1 MKAFGRILLA
11 VAAGMALAF
20 VLVVLVELF
29 SSVVHPF
36 PADFNGNIPEHGKR
50 YPHWVLAAA
59 ALFWGVASAAATW
72 VASRIG
78 GLPAAI
84 VVTLLLGWALTF
96 NLTALPYTLRFKIT
110 MFTVFP
116 IACYLGFRYGRR
128 APSSRMLRQE
138 PRGESLPF

>member
-11 VAAGMALAF
+11 VVAGMALAF
-20 VLVVLVELF
+20 VLVVLVEWF
-29 SSVVHPF
+29 ISIVHPF
-36 PADFNGNIPEHGKR
+36 PADFDGNIPEHVKR
-50 YPHWVLAAA
+50 YPHWVLAVA
-59 ALFWGVASAAATW
+59 ALFWGATIAAATW

-96 NLTALPYTLRFKIT
+96 NLTALPYPPWFKIT

-128 APSSRMLRQE
+128 AFSSATATAV
-138 PRGESLPF
+138 SDAIVN